1 MLAYL
6 DMVIKANGVHNKAVS
21 TTTFES
27 LEAMFKK
34 WDASA
39 VAALSSKEAEMV
51 DRIGTL
57 LYQRQYD
64 SFGLTFKMQRVK
76 AVAALMEVPWKSAIV
91 DIFGSRLEEEITL
104 EPADPV
110 REELKKAQGKLQQL

>member
-1 MLAYL
+1 MIAY
-6 DMVIKANGVHNKAVS
+6 MEMAIKANGVHNKAVS
-21 TTTFES
+21 TTVFES

-34 WDASA
+34 WDANV
-39 VAALSSKEAEMV
+39 VAALSAKEADIV
-51 DRIGTL
+51 DRVGTL

-64 SFGLTFKMQRVK
+64 SFGLVFKMQRVK

-91 DIFGSRLEEEITL
+91 EILGSRLDEEITL

-110 REELKKAQGKLQQL
+110 REELKKAQRKLQQL